1 MMAKIR
7 PKPKPKKQQ
16 KQRRRRTREEVQD
29 ARREGWRALGGRHT
43 GNYSC
48 VQCGEIKY
56 CRGTTL
62 RRMSC
67 EHCYI
72 TKGPP
77 KIPYKVSN
85 SGTLASQ
92 PTEGR
97 TL

>member
-1 MMAKIR
+1 MAKIR
-7 PKPKPKKQQ
+7 PKPVPKEQQ
-16 KQRRRRTREEVQD
+16 KKRRRQRTREEIQD
-29 ARREGWRALGGRHT
+29 ARREAWRSLGGRHT

-67 EHCYI
+67 ELCFI
-72 TKGPP
+72 TKGAP
-77 KIPYKVSN
+77 KIPQKVSRT
-85 SGTLASQ
+85 GTLAGQ

-97 TL
+97 TP